1 MGQRVAMAVLPTD
14 WWEAAGKPQDKHVQL
29 LNRCGMK
36 SRIMILKVKRYLL
49 LTTAAALTAVSAFSQ
64 DGAAGI
70 EEANS
75 QVRSYFEPGTNLMYA
90 IGAVLGL
97 VGAVKVF
104 QKWNAGDQDTGKVAA
119 AWFGSC
125 IFLVVV
131 ATVLQSFFGL

>member
-1 MGQRVAMAVLPTD
+1 MRKITIFKRKHLLVNAM
-14 WWEAAGKPQDKHVQL
+14 L
-29 LNRCGMK
+29 LMSTVIAR
-36 SRIMILKVKRYLL
+36 
-49 LTTAAALTAVSAFSQ
+49 AQ

-70 EEANS
+70 AEADTK
-75 QVRSYFEPGTNLMYA
+75 VRSYFEPGTNLMYA

-104 QKWNAGDQDTGKVAA
+104 QKWNAGDQDTSKVAA

-131 ATVLQSFFGL
+131 ATVLQSFFGV

>member
-1 MGQRVAMAVLPTD
+1 
-14 WWEAAGKPQDKHVQL
+14 
-29 LNRCGMK
+29 MK
-36 SRIMILKVKRYLL
+36 KRMMILKGQRLL
-49 LTTAAALTAVSAFSQ
+49 ILAAGVMLAVNAWGQ

-70 EEANS
+70 QEADS

-131 ATVLQSFFGL
+131 ATVLKSFFGI

>member
-1 MGQRVAMAVLPTD
+1 MRM
-14 WWEAAGKPQDKHVQL
+14 
-29 LNRCGMK
+29 RGMFK
-36 SRIMILKVKRYLL
+36 SRRWL
-49 LTTAAALTAVSAFSQ
+49 LTGSIVLGSIISRAQ

-70 EEANS
+70 SEADT

-104 QKWNAGDQDTGKVAA
+104 QKWNAGDQDTNKVAA

-131 ATVLQSFFGL
+131 ATVLQSFFGV